1 MVTRWCSNPITNQ
14 PTATTDLL
22 GYEHSSVRYRDRA
35 ITISLFISWDR
46 LFTNRYTVMGSGRSC
61 QVFIPKKCISWS
73 LSHVQS
79 CNLHSAIVLCWHST
93 WLSHVQSCDLHS
105 RIVLRWHSTWLL
117 QFHWFPRILEAGTNT
132 WLERS
137 DHYKNGEWWLVKDL
151 ASLYSYIYRNLYICR
166 NRIFL
171 RGGGRS
177 VCGKYSQ
184 SAAEFP

>member
-79 CNLHSAIVLCWHST
+79 RDLHSAIYFTLALHLIITCSVM
-93 WLSHVQSCDLHS
+93 WLALKDCFTLALHLIGTIS
-105 RIVLRWHSTWLL
+105 LVPPDPGGWNKHLARAIRSLQERWMVIGQGS
-117 QFHWFPRILEAGTNT
+117 G
-132 WLERS
+132 
-137 DHYKNGEWWLVKDL
+137 LVVFVYLSKL
-151 ASLYSYIYRNLYICR
+151 VHLSKSYISQ
-166 NRIFL
+166 
-171 RGGGRS
+171 GRREEC
-177 VCGKYSQ
+177 VW
-184 SAAEFP
+184 